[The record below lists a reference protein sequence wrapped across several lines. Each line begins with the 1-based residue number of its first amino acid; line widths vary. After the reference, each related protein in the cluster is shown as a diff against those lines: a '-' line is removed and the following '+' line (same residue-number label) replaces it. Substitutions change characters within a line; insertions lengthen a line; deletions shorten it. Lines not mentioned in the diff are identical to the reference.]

1 MSISKRVLGTLSLSL
16 LAMGVGVP
24 AQAQTV
30 LTAESTFDNDVLN
43 ESAVVVDTEATFP
56 GEVAADSTITPEAL
70 LIEQPELIA
79 EGFSLDDLRIESE
92 AILHRSGPAI
102 ATPENSVDV
111 SVESSPVL
119 APEIAVTTT
128 EPALET
134 STTQPVTE
142 ASELAYPALEEP
154 TELAQRRPRRRTT
167 GARGGSNYIGIGAD
181 FGYADDFSFATI
193 SKFELTDKLA
203 IRPSLLFGDD
213 FSVLVP
219 VTYDFTAFNSNV
231 GGFPLSPYAGVGA
244 SYTSGD
250 GDDDINLLLSAG
262 LDIPLSQQFTANAQV
277 NWGVLNDSEFGV
289 TVGVGYNLGNF
300 FR

>member
-1 MSISKRVLGTLSLSL
+1 MSISKRLFGTVSLSL
-16 LAMGVGVP
+16 LAVGVLP
-24 AQAQTV
+24 AQAQTEV
-30 LTAESTFDNDVLN
+30 TVEPITDSSVFNEST
-43 ESAVVVDTEATFP
+43 VVANTEATFP
-56 GEVAADSTITPEAL
+56 NEVAADSTIAPEL
-70 LIEQPELIA
+70 TLIEQPELFA
-79 EGFSLDDLRIESE
+79 EGFSLDDLRTESE
-92 AILHRSGPAI
+92 AI
-102 ATPENSVDV
+102 ATPETTT
-111 SVESSPVL
+111 ESTLESNPEL
-119 APEIAVTTT
+119 APEIVLT
-128 EPALET
+128 EPTFTESPTEIEAV
-134 STTQPVTE
+134 QPVTE
-142 ASELAYPALEEP
+142 ASELAYPAIEEP

-181 FGYADDFSFATI
+181 FGYADDFSFAAI